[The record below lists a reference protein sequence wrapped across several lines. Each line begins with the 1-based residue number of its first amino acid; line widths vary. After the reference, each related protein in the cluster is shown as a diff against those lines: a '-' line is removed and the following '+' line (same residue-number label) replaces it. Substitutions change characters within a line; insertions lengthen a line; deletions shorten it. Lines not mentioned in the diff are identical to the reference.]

1 MAQRHLRNVA
11 KAAAVLEQARER
23 LARAVLAAQESGET
37 VRDIAPHARLSPSRV
52 HQLVREAKKLSP

>member
-11 KAAAVLEQARER
+11 KAATRLEQAREA

-37 VRDIAPHARLSPSRV
+37 VRDIAPYAKLSPSRI
-52 HQLVREAKKLSP
+52 HQLVREAKRLSS